1 MQIEPGELTQ
11 QTYDEDTRWLIR
23 CDRQEYEIS
32 GKQLNLIKKASENN
46 LRGMVW
52 FKKFAISI
60 PHISSI
66 YLVGRKVPR
75 KSQLS
80 ERSGIVKTS
89 KEDIK
94 KVSEVIDG
102 VRSKHEFLKNA

>member
-1 MQIEPGELTQ
+1 MQIEPGELTR
-11 QTYDEDTRWLIR
+11 QTYDDNTRWLVR
-23 CDRQEYEIS
+23 CDRQEYEVS
-32 GKQLNLIKKASENN
+32 GKQLNIIKKASESN

-66 YLVGRKVPR
+66 CFAGRDISKD
-75 KSQLS
+75 KQLP
-80 ERSGIVKTS
+80 ERSRIVKTS

-94 KVSEVIDG
+94 KVSEVIDD
-102 VRSKHEFLKNA
+102 VRKKHPFLKDA